1 MDARTQKLQLK
12 LGIDAEVAQALVR
25 VGLGKPNLIR
35 NATDKMLEAVPGIG
49 KATLERI
56 RARVP
61 RKEP

>member
-12 LGIDAEVAQALVR
+12 LGINAEIAEALVR
-25 VGLGKPNLIR
+25 VGLGKPSSIR
-35 NATDKMLEAVPGIG
+35 NATDEMLRAVPGIG